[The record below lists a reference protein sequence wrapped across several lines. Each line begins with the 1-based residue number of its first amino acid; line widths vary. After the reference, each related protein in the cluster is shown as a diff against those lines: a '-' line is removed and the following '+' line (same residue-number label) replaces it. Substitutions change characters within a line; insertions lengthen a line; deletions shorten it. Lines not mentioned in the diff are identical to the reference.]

1 MKHVLALLDVC
12 ASDAAYVGDEASDIQ
27 TGKVTDMRTIGVLTG
42 SETRENLDAAKA
54 DYVIADV
61 REICALL

>member
-1 MKHVLALLDVC
+1 
-12 ASDAAYVGDEASDIQ
+12 VGDEASDIQ